1 MKHIDKWIKTTEL
14 FIKDEIKDTCGFT
27 KVNVITEIYND
38 IDKKYVIN
46 TFDNTIGE
54 IKEGD
59 YIITYEIKF
68 EMLNGEIFNINMKNV
83 DKEKMIRII
92 DLIEVLDC
100 PIDYKSGINEV
111 KEEEY
116 FINRYLV
123 AKGGLYVLLFE
134 LFKQHKDNEKFDFD
148 GLSVKVDSIIYHSSN
163 ITVKYLEE

>member
-1 MKHIDKWIKTTEL
+1 
-14 FIKDEIKDTCGFT
+14 
-27 KVNVITEIYND
+27 
-38 IDKKYVIN
+38 
-46 TFDNTIGE
+46 
-54 IKEGD
+54 
-59 YIITYEIKF
+59 
-68 EMLNGEIFNINMKNV
+68 MLNGETFNINMKNV

-148 GLSVKVDSIIYHSSN
+148 GLRVEVDSVIHHSSN